1 LVLALYRTYQ
11 QEGASFVPKYLELL
25 ATGGSDSPEHILRS
39 VNVDMTSKA
48 FWQSGFS
55 TITDMIRQLEATV

>member
-1 LVLALYRTYQ
+1 MAPERILA
-11 QEGASFVPKYLELL
+11 A
-25 ATGGSDSPEHILRS
+25 

-55 TITDMIRQLEATV
+55 TIKDMIAQLETTL